1 MPTTVLHDTFV
12 LEREFPVTPDRVFAA
27 FADLETKQR
36 WFGGFDDWTSDGE
49 HTLDFRVGGTEHEAG
64 GPPGGFVSTFDAIYL
79 DIVPDERIIY
89 TYSMTIDAVPLS
101 VSLATVEIAP
111 TAGGARLRITEHGAY
126 FDAAD
131 GPAQRVEGTEHLMDK
146 IGAVFAAD
154 LAAANGSGA
163 P

>member
-1 MPTTVLHDTFV
+1 MPSTVLHDTFV
-12 LEREFPVTPDRVFAA
+12 LEREYPVGPDRVFAA

-36 WFGGFDDWTSDGE
+36 WFGGYDDWTSEGE

-89 TYSMTIDAVPLS
+89 SYSMTIDGVPLS

-111 TAGGARLRITEHGAY
+111 TAAGSRLRLTEHGAY
-126 FDAAD
+126 FDTAD
-131 GPAQRVEGTEHLMDK
+131 GPAQRVEGTEHLLDR
-146 IGAVFAAD
+146 IGAMFDAD
-154 LAAANGSGA
+154 LAAANGTGA
-163 P
+163 A